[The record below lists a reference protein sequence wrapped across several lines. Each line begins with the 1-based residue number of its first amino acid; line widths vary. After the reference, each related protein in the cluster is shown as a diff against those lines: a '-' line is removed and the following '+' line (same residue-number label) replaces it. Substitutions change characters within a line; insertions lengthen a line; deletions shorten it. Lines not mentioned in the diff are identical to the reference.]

1 MVSEP
6 IPAKQ
11 VDCTEKARLLHKYNH
26 DVAELDRTT
35 TMLKRDRPELSR
47 SEREAITS
55 FAEKLCIRV
64 EEARKALRLHIAEH
78 GC

>member
-6 IPAKQ
+6 IPAKE
-11 VDCTEKARLLHKYNH
+11 VECTEKARLLHKYNH

-35 TMLKRDRPELSR
+35 TMLKRDRPVLSR
-47 SEREAITS
+47 SEREVIRS

-64 EEARKALRLHIAEH
+64 EEARKALERHIAAH